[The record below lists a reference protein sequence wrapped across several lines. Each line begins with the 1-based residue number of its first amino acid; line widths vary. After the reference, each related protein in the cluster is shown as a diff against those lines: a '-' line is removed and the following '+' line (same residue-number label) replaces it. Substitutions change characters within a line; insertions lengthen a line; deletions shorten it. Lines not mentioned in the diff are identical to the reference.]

1 MLEYLLEVI
10 FKINSIEKRNTLFKS
25 NEEENTDFCE
35 AYKSQILGNNE
46 IEEPTRGGALTKV
59 MVIIA
64 LLIIITG
71 ISFYTYRNF
80 IHQKNGN
87 AMPLPPQS
95 IQISDYDYDLVVT
108 LDEEPKKE
116 NAKKEIAIDDVA
128 ESVKIEIAKSE
139 LKEENK
145 EQNNLKE
152 EKPLA
157 VPRASGEVEY
167 LEELANLSKEIDKER
182 N

>member
-10 FKINSIEKRNTLFKS
+10 FQINPIEKRNNLFKS
-25 NEEENTDFCE
+25 NEEESTDFCE
-35 AYKSQILGNNE
+35 AYKSQILGENE
-46 IEEPTRGGALTKV
+46 VEEPTGGGTLTKV
-59 MVIIA
+59 MVIIF

-87 AMPLPPQS
+87 AMHLPPQS
-95 IQISDYDYDLVVT
+95 IQISDDDLVVT
-108 LDEEPKKE
+108 LDDEPKKE
-116 NAKKEIAIDDVA
+116 GIQKEVAIDDVA

-145 EQNNLKE
+145 EQNNVKE

-157 VPRASGEVEY
+157 VPSASDEAEY